1 MLIIAFLDEAN
12 KLSIEYVWNQEVD
25 SRMNWYGMRAHEVEE
40 RTNTNV
46 KVGLTEKEAEG
57 RVKKFGTN
65 ELEEAKKAFCTNGI
79 LAQFKDFMVL
89 VLFGA
94 TIVSAFLGEYIDSI
108 LYYCHCYY
116 QWYSRL
122 FKKEKLKNH
131 WKL

>member
-1 MLIIAFLDEAN
+1 
-12 KLSIEYVWNQEVD
+12 
-25 SRMNWYGMRAHEVEE
+25 MNWYGMRAHEVEE

-65 ELEEAKKAFCTNGI
+65 ELEEAKRPSALMVF

-108 LYYCHCYY
+108 LCCHCYY

-122 FKKEKLKNH
+122 FQERKAEKSLEALKELAARKL
-131 WKL
+131 L

>member
-1 MLIIAFLDEAN
+1 MLIIAFFWTRLN

-65 ELEEAKKAFCTNGI
+65 ELEEAKG
-79 LAQFKDFMVL
+79 LL
-89 VLFGA
+89 
-94 TIVSAFLGEYIDSI
+94 
-108 LYYCHCYY
+108 H
-116 QWYSRL
+116 
-122 FKKEKLKNH
+122 
-131 WKL
+131 

>member
-1 MLIIAFLDEAN
+1 
-12 KLSIEYVWNQEVD
+12 
-25 SRMNWYGMRAHEVEE
+25 MNWYGMRAHEVEE

-57 RVKKFGTN
+57 RIKKFGTN
-65 ELEEAKKAFCTNGI
+65 ELDEAKRPSALMVF

-108 LYYCHCYY
+108 AIVAIVIINGILGF
-116 QWYSRL
+116 
-122 FKKEKLKNH
+122 FKKERLKSH